1 MKTRMKMP
9 LFPLNAILCPRG
21 RIPLQVFEPRYLDMI
36 SRCLKSGTEFVAV
49 MLREGESGSDDFY
62 QVGTLARLVDF
73 DKGAEEGF
81 IAITIEGLAR
91 VKLSDTL
98 KMDDGLWVADIFA
111 SNEEGFVALPERYNE
126 LRVVLEALVKH
137 PFVHGLNMDIDFH
150 DGREVGWRLTE
161 LLPIDNRQKQSLFE
175 LQDPIQR
182 LEALSDQL
190 ATMMI

>member
-1 MKTRMKMP
+1 MKTHSKMP

-36 SRCLKSGTEFVAV
+36 GRCLKSGTEFVAV
-49 MLREGESGSDDFY
+49 MLREGRSGGDDFY
-62 QVGTLARLVDF
+62 QVGTLARPVDF

-81 IAITIEGLAR
+81 IALTIEGLSR
-91 VKLSDTL
+91 VKLSDTI
-98 KMDDGLWVADIFA
+98 KMEDGLWVADIHA
-111 SNEEGFVALPERYNE
+111 SNEEDFVALPERYSE
-126 LRVVLEALVKH
+126 LRIVLEALVKH
-137 PFVHGLNMDIDFH
+137 PFVHDLNMDIDFH